1 MDLYRLN
8 TFVKMQ
14 PVKKYRHHLYS
25 IIICVGM
32 TVFLSLDE
40 KAQLKPVAKDSLHI
54 VTKHFSRVSFKDS
67 IKTKPT
73 YTYTYKTPSNE
84 LMFWSNYP
92 LTSAQI
98 EQRQKVEEHRKVLP
112 AIGESIVESYLN
124 NKKKKRAAVVPAF

>member
-1 MDLYRLN
+1 MDLCRLN
-8 TFVKMQ
+8 TFVQMQ
-14 PVKKYRHHLYS
+14 SAKKYKHHLYS
-25 IIICVGM
+25 IILCMSIA
-32 TVFLSLDE
+32 VFFSLDG
-40 KAQLKPVAKDSLHI
+40 KAQVKPIVKDSLHI

-67 IKTKPT
+67 IKTRPA
-73 YTYTYKTPSNE
+73 YTYIYKAPSNE

-124 NKKKKRAAVVPAF
+124 NKKKKRTAVVPAF